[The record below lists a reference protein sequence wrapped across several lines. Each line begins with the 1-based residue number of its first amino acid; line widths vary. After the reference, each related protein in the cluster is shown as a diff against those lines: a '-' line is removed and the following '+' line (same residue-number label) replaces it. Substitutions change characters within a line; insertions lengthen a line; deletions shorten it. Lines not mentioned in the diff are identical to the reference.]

1 LSIET
6 GDRLLALISQS
17 GTSDRCVYN
26 KATQKLLSST
36 PMPKWF
42 NTAGPCKADIHY
54 MLSPTERLPE
64 LTQLIAQ
71 QNYFVIHAPRQ
82 TGKTTAMLALAK
94 ELTASRKYLAVLFS
108 LETGATFPS
117 KPAEAQKSILNQW
130 WNEVRFL
137 KLPLANFAQ
146 IKEESGIS
154 ELDLQTVL
162 QSWAMTSPLPL
173 VVFLDEIDAL
183 SDETLIS
190 VLRQLR
196 SGYPR
201 RPQGFPHSLALI
213 GMRDVR
219 DYKIASGG
227 SDRLNTSSPFNIKVR
242 SFTLNNFSFE
252 EVKKLYQQHTE
263 ATGQIFTPEAIARAF
278 YLTDGQPWLVNALA
292 KEVTEYLAKDVTIPI
307 TVELINQAKEILI
320 QRQDTHL
327 DSLAERLREDRVKAI
342 IEPILAG
349 LDLPNIPDDDIRYVL
364 DLGLCKMS
372 NGRGLAIA
380 NPIYQEVLPRV
391 LSYTTRA
398 SLGII
403 EPRWL
408 SVTGELITTELLEAF
423 LEFWRQHGEP
433 LLRSTPYPEIAPH
446 LVLMAFLHRVVNGGG
461 TLEREYAI
469 GSGRMDICLRYGQ
482 VILGMELKVWR
493 EGKPD
498 PLTEGLKQLDKYL
511 SGLNLETG
519 WLVIFD
525 RRPNLL
531 PISDRT
537 STELAISPI
546 GRTITVIRG

>member
-1 LSIET
+1 MT
-6 GDRLLALISQS
+6 
-17 GTSDRCVYN
+17 
-26 KATQKLLSST
+26 
-36 PMPKWF
+36 KWF
-42 NTAGPCKADIHY
+42 NTAGPCQTDIHY

-71 QNYFVIHAPRQ
+71 RNYFVIHAPRQ
-82 TGKTTAMLALAK
+82 TGKTTAMLTLAQ
-94 ELTASRKYLAVLFS
+94 ELTASGQYAAVMVS
-108 LETGATFPS
+108 VEVGSAFPDQ
-117 KPAEAQKSILNQW
+117 PDIAEDAILSAWRDGIDFWLPPELQPLSW
-130 WNEVRFL
+130 PEVSHGQRIGSFL
-137 KLPLANFAQ
+137 KAWAQ
-146 IKEESGIS
+146 S
-154 ELDLQTVL
+154 
-162 QSWAMTSPLPL
+162 SPRPL
-173 VVFLDEIDAL
+173 VVFIDEIDSL
-183 SDETLIS
+183 QNQTLITM
-190 VLRQLR
+190 LRQLR
-196 SGYPR
+196 DGFPR

-219 DYKIASGG
+219 DYKVASGG

-242 SFTLNNFSFE
+242 SFTLSNFSFE

-263 ATGQIFTPEAIARAF
+263 ATGQIFTPEAIERAF

-292 KEVTEYLAKDVTIPI
+292 KETTEYLAKDVTIPI

-327 DSLAERLREDRVKAI
+327 DSLAERLREERVKAI

-349 LDLPNIPDDDIRYVL
+349 QDLPNTPDEDRRFIL
-364 DLGLCKMS
+364 DLGLVKRS
-372 NGRGLAIA
+372 SLGGFVIA
-380 NPIYQEVLPRV
+380 NPIYQEVIPRV
-391 LSYTTRA
+391 LSQGTQD
-398 SLGII
+398 SLPMIQ
-403 EPRWL
+403 PAWL
-408 SVTGELITTELLEAF
+408 TSEGELNSQQLLDSF
-423 LEFWRQHGEP
+423 LDFWRQHGEP

-482 VILGMELKVWR
+482 VTLGMELKVWR

-525 RRPNLL
+525 RRLNLL
-531 PISDRT
+531 PLSDRT
-537 STELAISPI
+537 STEFAISPV